1 MDAQKKSD
9 MKEESEWVVKAA
21 AQLTKNATKHFE
33 HETKSYPTV
42 NDKTSPEN
50 EFAPELLK
58 VFIKELRH

>member
-9 MKEESEWVVKAA
+9 MKEESEWVVKGA
-21 AQLTKNATKHFE
+21 AQLIKNATKHFE